1 MGYLMIDLTFSV
13 AANDSACF
21 VYFGTGG
28 VCGVAQLLWDTSIEA
43 TVKLILNEESYSQ
56 KISCVDLML
65 ESFEIAIA
73 AKKGR
78 YFDS

>member
-1 MGYLMIDLTFSV
+1 MIDLTFSV

-43 TVKLILNEESYSQ
+43 TVKLILNEDSYSQ
-56 KISCVDLML
+56 
-65 ESFEIAIA
+65 EWE
-73 AKKGR
+73 KKLRG
-78 YFDS
+78 FDARVIRDRNRCKERSVF